1 MEKNEKKKAL
11 LYGGV
16 LVVCAVLTA
25 AGLMTADFGP
35 FEDAVG
41 FCMDYVGVA

>member
-1 MEKNEKKKAL
+1 MEKNEKRKAL

-16 LVVCAVLTA
+16 LLVCAFLMA
-25 AGLMTADFGP
+25 AGLMAADFGP